1 MYPRIPKTIAQ
12 IRFKSAST
20 SNTVICIPSLPGGT
34 TFFRCLLAKFII
46 PYRPCHVTSFLRF
59 TQIILLRPG
68 AESIILCWAL
78 SINESFEKNSNICYC
93 IKIKPIHLLL
103 KGHNPCEYSLY
114 LHFNHLTMR
123 KYQVTNTKE
132 DRLCKIIIII

>member
-1 MYPRIPKTIAQ
+1 MYPLPSGRNNLFSLFTGKIYYTI
-12 IRFKSAST
+12 S
-20 SNTVICIPSLPGGT
+20 SLSCHKFFTIYPHHT
-34 TFFRCLLAKFII
+34 T
-46 PYRPCHVTSFLRF
+46 T
-59 TQIILLRPG
+59 RPG